1 MTTDEDR
8 NAIAE
13 AAYGVDRLRENS
25 PLQAGSTFFTS
36 KDPTKQEWRVTEV
49 SANVTTGFQA
59 MAVAP
64 IINGVVDESQIYIA
78 FAGTNFDDRH
88 DVGADI
94 GVVIATRSAQAE
106 EALEFA
112 KLVEAR
118 HPGATFVTVGHSL
131 GGYQAL
137 YVAAEKRWPSTTFN
151 APDPWRIMSPA
162 TQAWLTEQNA
172 AGLNPLTNYV
182 NMFDVVGNAKG
193 NRSGAA
199 VFVEDVPHRPLA
211 DYHNLFDGTG
221 IHSGYTFDSAGNI
234 AGTGA
239 AEVDFG
245 VILYN
250 AGQTSAARTIWALDT
265 SSPYP
270 KVLVAMEPALALADD
285 IEGISEQL
293 KAIRTANKKLE
304 SRMQSELNDAMRE
317 YTLFHPQVSAADVE
331 NCVAAHALGVHQ
343 NLDHE
348 AVESVNRLIAR
359 QLATVE
365 ALHTGIRATV
375 VNAMTQDARSAAAF
389 AGH

>member
-1 MTTDEDR
+1 MNTDEDFSMLAKIVYR
-8 NAIAE
+8 
-13 AAYGVDRLRENS
+13 VD
-25 PLQAGSTFFTS
+25 PLNPDPAPRVGDVFFTA
-36 KDPTKQEWRVTEV
+36 DDENKQQWQVIEIPDTVN
-49 SANVTTGFQA
+49 AGFQG

-64 IINGVVDESQIYIA
+64 IINGVTDESQIYIA
-78 FAGTNFDDRH
+78 FAGTNFDDQH

-94 GVVIATRSAQAE
+94 GIVIATRSVQAE
-106 EALEFA
+106 QALEFA

-118 HPGATFVTVGHSL
+118 HPGAAFVTVGHSL

-162 TQAWLTEQNA
+162 TRAWLTEQNA

-193 NRSGAA
+193 NQSGAA
-199 VFVEDVPHRPLA
+199 VFVEDVPHRPLP

-221 IHSGYTFDSAGNI
+221 KHSGYTFDSAGNI

-245 VILYN
+245 VILFN
-250 AGQTSAARTIWALDT
+250 AGQTSAARAIWALDT

-304 SRMQSELNDAMRE
+304 STMQSELDNAMRE
-317 YTLFHPQVSAADVE
+317 YTLFHPQVSPADVE
-331 NCVAAHALGVHQ
+331 NCVGAHALRVHQ

-359 QLATVE
+359 QLTTVE
-365 ALHTGIRATV
+365 ALHKGIRTTV
-375 VNAMTQDARSAAAF
+375 VNAMTQDVRSASEF
-389 AGH
+389 ATH